1 MPLVAYRFRAWR
13 ITNPLSDRDHD
24 REPAGWLAGAD
35 LSPAAS
41 MQTRHK
47 VQGIDRSR

>member
-1 MPLVAYRFRAWR
+1 M
-13 ITNPLSDRDHD
+13 RDGNGD